1 MLNIEHACPYCG
13 QFVAI
18 NIMPETPPSEREKM
32 AAQKCSCEK
41 AARAREIADACDKLE
56 QICGASSVE
65 NGFDFP
71 IEEVAF
77 EACRRGVEWLVDS
90 VMAEIQVKCYRGDTV
105 KMKLKN
111 GNVMISRKSQ
121 KQMSL

>member
-1 MLNIEHACPYCG
+1 MLSIEQACPYCG

-18 NIMPETPPSEREKM
+18 NAMPETPPSERESI
-32 AAQKCSCEK
+32 AALKCSCEK
-41 AARAREIADACDKLE
+41 AARQREITDACDKLE
-56 QICGASSVE
+56 QTCGASSVE

-77 EACRRGVEWLVDS
+77 EACRRCVEWLVDS